1 MLIAFITCLVATLGA
16 ASAWTQAW
24 NAPVGQPNTI
34 TSDGVDIFSASSAG
48 LASVDPNGTTLWKTA
63 NIVSLN
69 GSAMKTGKYLFIG
82 EGNDIKPLNKTTG
95 AIKWISNAPLGA
107 GQLPNIY

>member
-48 LASVDPNGTTLWKTA
+48 LASVDPNGTTLWKILK
-63 NIVSLN
+63 NCFFINFRVYFYF
-69 GSAMKTGKYLFIG
+69 YLQIFF
-82 EGNDIKPLNKTTG
+82 N
-95 AIKWISNAPLGA
+95 
-107 GQLPNIY
+107 